1 MGDVSSNGES
11 RKVYSVEEIT
21 ALLGI
26 SRSSAYEL
34 VKQGLFKTVKIGR
47 AIRISKQSF
56 DDWLNQQN

>member
-1 MGDVSSNGES
+1 MGDVSSNVES